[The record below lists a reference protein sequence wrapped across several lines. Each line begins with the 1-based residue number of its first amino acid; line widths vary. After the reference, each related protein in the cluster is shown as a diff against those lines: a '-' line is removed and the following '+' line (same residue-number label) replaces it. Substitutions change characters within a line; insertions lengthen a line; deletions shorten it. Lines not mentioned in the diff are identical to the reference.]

1 MWSCSCL
8 QGFKGNGSFCEDID
22 ECKMFKDPNKSL
34 CNNTGVCA
42 NTIGYYNCE
51 CLSGFERMNN
61 SVLCTGIFNFLF
73 YKNLE
78 ILKIFANLIT
88 LSCDY

>member
-1 MWSCSCL
+1 LNSCHQHAKCENTFGSFNCSCL
-8 QGFKGNGSFCEDID
+8 DGFKGNGTYCEDID

-34 CNNTGVCA
+34 CNNTGVCI

-61 SVLCTGIFNFLF
+61 SVLCTGI
-73 YKNLE
+73 YDT
-78 ILKIFANLIT
+78 I
-88 LSCDY
+88 